1 MKIVLRIFLLKVGF
15 FLCIPLTS
23 VAQPSVTAGFLPKI
37 NLTTGLNDQT
47 RLNASVESRGLFYDK
62 LAEESSAL
70 QYVLTDFTVLVSR
83 STGFRTALNLGYTL
97 RLANGETI
105 HRTIQQFN
113 LVRNLDAG
121 RLAHRFAT
129 DQTFSPSESP
139 VFRARY
145 RITFERPLSGDEVDE
160 KEFYFKMGNEYLGIY
175 QVENTDLEI
184 RLIPLFGYEIN
195 AQSKV
200 EFGVDYRISEFL
212 TSPYPESQFWAA
224 AAWYWSF

>member
-1 MKIVLRIFLLKVGF
+1 MKIVLRILLLKIGI
-15 FLCIPLTS
+15 FLCIPIS
-23 VAQPSVTAGFLPKI
+23 GIAQPSVTAGFLPKI
-37 NLTTGLNDQT
+37 NLTTGLNDRT
-47 RLNASVESRGLFYDK
+47 RLNASAESRGLFYDK
-62 LAEESSAL
+62 LAEKSSAL
-70 QYVLTDFTVLVSR
+70 QYILSDFMVLVSR
-83 STGFRTALNLGYTL
+83 SIGFSTSLNLGYTL
-97 RLANGETI
+97 RLTNGETI

-129 DQTFSPSESP
+129 DQTYSPSESP
-139 VFRARY
+139 VFRVRY

-175 QVENTDLEI
+175 QVENSDLEI
-184 RLIPLFGYEIN
+184 RLVPLFGYEIN
-195 AQSKV
+195 AHSKV

-212 TSPYPESQFWAA
+212 VSPYPESQLWAA